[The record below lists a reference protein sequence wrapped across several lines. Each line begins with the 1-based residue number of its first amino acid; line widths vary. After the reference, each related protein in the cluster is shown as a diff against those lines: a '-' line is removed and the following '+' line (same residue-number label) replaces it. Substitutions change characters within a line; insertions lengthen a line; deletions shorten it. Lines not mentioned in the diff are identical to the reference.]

1 MGQRS
6 YCLEEM
12 TSVQFPGFL
21 LVSFVSLDSHTVLT
35 PPKLTPL
42 TISRFSFLVSAPD
55 RPLISYQ
62 PLSSPPPPLSSSSS
76 SRPNP
81 GSPPMSSS
89 SSPLPLRLPPCY
101 RSAARLG
108 AGFKI

>member
-62 PLSSPPPPLSSSSS
+62 PPHLPSPPLLLLLPAQTPAPRPCPPPPPPSPSV
-76 SRPNP
+76 
-81 GSPPMSSS
+81 SPPATEV
-89 SSPLPLRLPPCY
+89 R
-101 RSAARLG
+101 RG
-108 AGFKI
+108 

>member
-6 YCLEEM
+6 YCREEL
-12 TSVQFPGFL
+12 TSVQLPGFL
-21 LVSFVSLDSHTVLT
+21 LVSFGSLDSHTVLT

-62 PLSSPPPPLSSSSS
+62 PPLLPSSSSS

-81 GSPPMSSS
+81 GSPAHV
-89 SSPLPLRLPPCY
+89 LLLLPPPSPPLLPKC
-101 RSAARLG
+101 G
-108 AGFKI
+108 AVRGRF